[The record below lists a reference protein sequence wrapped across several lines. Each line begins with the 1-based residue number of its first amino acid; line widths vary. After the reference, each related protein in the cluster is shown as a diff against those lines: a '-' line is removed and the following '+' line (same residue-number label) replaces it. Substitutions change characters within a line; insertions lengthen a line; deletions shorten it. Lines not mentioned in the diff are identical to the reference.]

1 MESPLSDR
9 LAGLLGGNVMLPV
22 SDIEIDD
29 IVPQAVIRPTDRLQ
43 ISELLLWA
51 ASEHISVM
59 PRGGGTRLNLG
70 NLPKSADVVL
80 DLSAINQL
88 VDYQPADMTAT
99 VEAGMTLSSFQERL
113 APGREFVPLE
123 SAEADRS
130 TIGGILSVG
139 ASGPLSY
146 TYGLPREWLIG
157 MSVIGTDGV
166 ATKSGGKV
174 VKNVTGYDLNK
185 LYPGSLGTLGI
196 IVEATFKLLPINPHN
211 GILLASFS
219 ELSSS
224 VVASRTLLHSPAAP
238 IGCLNVTYQISRR
251 LQDSNLA
258 ASHNLGLLD
267 EGTALF
273 LAFYSGRAQAT
284 RRRLDE
290 AEKTL
295 LAKGANAVQRIEGP
309 IARDTLRWITDIP
322 TQICNDAALVMK
334 ASVQSKLAA
343 KASAEFSTV
352 TLFGEYPDQIADSGF
367 GSIRLF
373 WPKFGDLQSTHS
385 MEPQPI
391 IDTIQ
396 QVRQIVQHYDGSAVV
411 EHCPVR
417 VKSQID
423 IWGDYPDSLAIMQNI
438 KKRFD
443 PNGVL
448 NPGRFLGGI

>member
-1 MESPLSDR
+1 M
-9 LAGLLGGNVMLPV
+9 
-22 SDIEIDD
+22 
-29 IVPQAVIRPTDRLQ
+29 
-43 ISELLLWA
+43 
-51 ASEHISVM
+51 
-59 PRGGGTRLNLG
+59 
-70 NLPKSADVVL
+70 
-80 DLSAINQL
+80 
-88 VDYQPADMTAT
+88 
-99 VEAGMTLSSFQERL
+99 
-113 APGREFVPLE
+113 
-123 SAEADRS
+123 
-130 TIGGILSVG
+130 
-139 ASGPLSY
+139 
-146 TYGLPREWLIG
+146 
-157 MSVIGTDGV
+157 
-166 ATKSGGKV
+166 
-174 VKNVTGYDLNK
+174 
-185 LYPGSLGTLGI
+185 
-196 IVEATFKLLPINPHN
+196 
-211 GILLASFS
+211 
-219 ELSSS
+219 
-224 VVASRTLLHSPAAP
+224 
-238 IGCLNVTYQISRR
+238 
-251 LQDSNLA
+251 
-258 ASHNLGLLD
+258 
-267 EGTALF
+267 
-273 LAFYSGRAQAT
+273 
-284 RRRLDE
+284 DE

-352 TLFGEYPDQIADSGF
+352 TLFREYPDQIADSGF